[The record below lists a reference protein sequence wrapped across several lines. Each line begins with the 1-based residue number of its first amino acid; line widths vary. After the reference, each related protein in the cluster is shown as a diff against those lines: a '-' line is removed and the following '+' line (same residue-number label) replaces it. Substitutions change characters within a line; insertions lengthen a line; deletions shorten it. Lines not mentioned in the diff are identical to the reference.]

1 MPAMES
7 YHIVDGTL
15 TLLDK
20 YYSEV
25 EPPREYVLGHDVF
38 GNSKFIFLADH
49 SFLDSDFLI
58 QDIIVFED
66 ESTPSCLCF
75 NEVTMEK
82 SFLPKLTSPLV
93 NNGDNSFVEN
103 IDLDIVGNPR
113 IFMGETV
120 DIGPYEVPLHIFT
133 LTSDK
138 LQSVHQNI
146 LTLDETNELFIS
158 QDPIII
164 YKDLWNQFDNLTDRK
179 EFIRGAKIILK
190 FKIIDPPVKLF
201 NDKENIYLTEFEAYL
216 DAKNLS
222 IIFTKTQQN
231 LGYFLSTIFDD
242 GRYIFKFDESIH
254 KLYVYINYTYNK
266 GKSGKNNIVNEV
278 RIGGSSIINW

>member
-1 MPAMES
+1 MSNEYVGMES
-7 YHIVDGTL
+7 YQLIGDELIPLHSYLYNVAWGTF
-15 TLLDK
+15 
-20 YYSEV
+20 V
-25 EPPREYVLGHDVF
+25 I
-38 GNSKFIFLADH
+38 GNSKFVFVAGFAPDPINGTT
-49 SFLDSDFLI
+49 
-58 QDIIVFED
+58 QDLSVFGE
-66 ESTPSCLCF
+66 ELHLSCLCF

-158 QDPIII
+158 QNPIII

-190 FKIIDPPVKLF
+190 FKIIDPPIKLF
-201 NDKENIYLTEFEAYL
+201 NDKEDIYLTEFEAYL

-278 RIGGSSIINW
+278 KIGGSSIINW

>member
-1 MPAMES
+1 MASGMHS
-7 YHIVDGTL
+7 FCIVDGTFISCSNDY
-15 TLLDK
+15 TE
-20 YYSEV
+20 S
-25 EPPREYVLGHDVF
+25 PSQWGTSICS
-38 GNSKFIFLADH
+38 NSKFIFLSEYGYPEYDPPYYT
-49 SFLDSDFLI
+49 
-58 QDIIVFED
+58 QGIIVYG
-66 ESTPSCLCF
+66 ESVPSCLCF

-93 NNGDNSFVEN
+93 NQGDNSFVEN

-138 LQSVHQNI
+138 LQSIHQNI
-146 LTLDETNELFIS
+146 LTLDETNEFFIS

-164 YKDLWNQFDNLTDRK
+164 YKDLWNQFDNSVDRK

-190 FKIIDPPVKLF
+190 FKIIDPPIKLF
-201 NDKENIYLTEFEAYL
+201 NDKEDIYLTEFEAYL

-231 LGYFLSTIFDD
+231 LGYLLSTIFDD